1 MPKFFFII
9 LALTAMALPGVP
21 AQAKVYTTV
30 AQTYKTNT
38 APLDITTSEDGRHTF
53 VLTKGGKVL
62 IYGRKGLEEQIT
74 VDPVFNR
81 ITAAVGGDRLFLSS
95 SKTRQIREVLV
106 DFVHKIDISGSP
118 FLGPEK
124 AKVTLVV
131 FSDFQCPHC
140 AKLGPLFEQILNK
153 DPDTVK
159 IVYKNFPLNIHRYA
173 AAAALAA
180 TAADMQ
186 GKFWQYHDLI
196 FENYQSLS
204 IKKLIS
210 FARRLDLNIPQFKKD
225 MNSNAAKLKV
235 GRDYEE
241 GRRLKVTGTPTI
253 FIDGRLVRERS
264 FDNIQKMIDEELR
277 EKNK

>member
-1 MPKFFFII
+1 MRKFFFII
-9 LALTAMALPGVP
+9 LVLAAMALPGSTS
-21 AQAKVYTTV
+21 QAKVYTTV
-30 AQTYKTNT
+30 AQSYKTST
-38 APLDITTSEDGRHTF
+38 TPLDITTSEDGKRTF

-62 IYGRKGLEEQIT
+62 IYGRKGLEEQIK
-74 VDPVFNR
+74 VDPDFDR

-95 SKTRQIREVLV
+95 SKTRQVREVLV
-106 DFVHKIDISGSP
+106 DFIHKIDINGSP

-140 AKLGPLFEQILNK
+140 AKLGPLFEQILDKN
-153 DPDTVK
+153 PDTVK

-204 IKKLIS
+204 IEKLMS
-210 FARRLDLNIPQFKKD
+210 FARRLDLDIPQFKKD
-225 MNSNAAKLKV
+225 MNSNKAKIKV

-241 GRRLKVTGTPTI
+241 GRRLKVTGTPTL
-253 FIDGRLVRERS
+253 FINGRLVRDRS
-264 FDNIQKMIDEELR
+264 ADNIQKMINEALR
-277 EKNK
+277 GTDK

>member
-1 MPKFFFII
+1 MPKIIFII
-9 LALTAMALPGVP
+9 LALTAITLPGSP

-30 AQTYKTNT
+30 AQTYKTNA

-62 IYGRKGLEEQIT
+62 IYSRKGLEEQIT
-74 VDPVFNR
+74 VDPAFDR

-95 SKTRQIREVLV
+95 TKTRQVREVLV

-124 AKVTLVV
+124 AKVTIVV

-140 AKLGPLFEQILNK
+140 AKLGPLFEQILDKN
-153 DPDTVK
+153 PATVK

-180 TAADMQ
+180 AAADMQ

-196 FENYQSLS
+196 FENYQNLS
-204 IKKLIS
+204 IEKLIS
-210 FARRLDLNIPQFKKD
+210 FASQLDLNIPEFKKY
-225 MNSNAAKLKV
+225 MNSNAAKIKV

-253 FIDGRLVRERS
+253 FVDGRLVRERN
-264 FDNIQKMIDEELR
+264 FDNIQKMIDEELQ
-277 EKNK
+277 KTDK

>member
-1 MPKFFFII
+1 MPKIIFII
-9 LALTAMALPGVP
+9 LALTAITLPGSP

-30 AQTYKTNT
+30 AQTYKTNA

-62 IYGRKGLEEQIT
+62 IYSRKGLEEQIA
-74 VDPVFNR
+74 VDPAFDR

-95 SKTRQIREVLV
+95 TKTRQVREVLV

-124 AKVTLVV
+124 AKVTIVV

-140 AKLGPLFEQILNK
+140 AKLGPLFEQILDKN
-153 DPDTVK
+153 PATVK

-180 TAADMQ
+180 AAADMQ

-196 FENYQSLS
+196 FENYQNLS
-204 IKKLIS
+204 IEKLIS
-210 FARRLDLNIPQFKKD
+210 FASQLDLNIPEFKKY
-225 MNSNAAKLKV
+225 MNSNAAKIKV

-253 FIDGRLVRERS
+253 FVDGRLVRERN
-264 FDNIQKMIDEELR
+264 FDNIQKMIDEELQ
-277 EKNK
+277 KTDK